1 MKRKTKSSK
10 QIKINSFKRERITVG
25 GVFGKIGKVFG
36 YLCSALLTVL
46 LVCVIAGIIVGCVFA
61 VYVSQNIDTTI
72 DESVLVTG
80 ASEQTTKL
88 YYYEFTDRANR
99 EGVAI
104 EMEDRIYGAE
114 NSLWASY
121 DEIPTYLS
129 EAFVSIED
137 ERFWTHPGID
147 LKRTG
152 GAVLNFF
159 LGFDDTSYG
168 GSTITQ
174 QLIKNVTGRNE
185 ATIQRKVQEILC
197 ALNLEKTK
205 SKQEILEL
213 YLNIVPLSQNCI
225 GVRAAAETYF
235 GKDLSELTLTECA
248 ALASI
253 TKYPTK
259 YDPIQNPEE
268 NRKRRETVLWKMYDL
283 EKISDEEYNAALA
296 EELVLVSGNQTGKE
310 EDVDRDKVNN
320 WYVETVIADVRDDLM
335 EKYGI
340 SSKIASNLINSGGL
354 SIYTLV
360 DPEVQRIM
368 EEVYADPNSFPEN
381 TGGIPAESA
390 MAIVD
395 PYTGDLLGV
404 VGSRSEK
411 RGNLV
416 LNYATQTQRAPG
428 SSLKPLSVYA
438 PALEQGI
445 ITYGSVY
452 DDTPLWFREDNTPYP
467 KNLPDVYRGLTTVN
481 SAVERSV
488 NTVAMKVLDE
498 LTIDVSYDY
507 LKNRL
512 GFDYLV
518 DYGETQSG
526 LGYTD
531 KGQAALALG
540 QLNFGVTVRDI
551 AAAYTVFPSGGI
563 YHDSH
568 SYLYVKDSDGNIL
581 LSNDDVGEIVFS
593 EQTSYIM
600 TKMLQNV
607 MNNGTGT
614 SVSLRKKMDV
624 AGKTGTAGNDYDRWF
639 VGYTPYYIGSVWY
652 GYSYPKSLSNLKA
665 NPSNKIFDLVMT
677 RLHEE
682 YIAAAESGDIPLRSF
697 DDNRPSGIVEATYCK
712 DSGKLMTDACRLD
725 PRGDRSD
732 TGYFTVSNSPK
743 EYCDRH
749 IIVDYDMTT
758 NAYAHEY
765 SLPENLK
772 QVALIRENTRAFP
785 VQIYVEDAQY
795 VYRPLPYDVKPCGW
809 WGEPYFIN
817 AIPEGTFVGTTNLK
831 GARQFNSFSYENY
844 DFSRFEVTTPAETTT
859 VSPEETTVFPA
870 ETTGPPEETTGPP
883 EEAIVTPA
891 VETIPPEGDS
901 NTEFEG

>member
-1 MKRKTKSSK
+1 MKNKENTSK
-10 QIKINSFKRERITVG
+10 QLKIDSFKREKKTAR
-25 GVFGKIGKVFG
+25 GVLSKTGKVLG
-36 YLCSALLTVL
+36 YLFIALITLL
-46 LVCVIAGIIVGCVFA
+46 LVCIIAGIIVGCVFA
-61 VYVSQNIDTTI
+61 IYVSNYIDPTI
-72 DESVLVTG
+72 DESLLISGT
-80 ASEQTTKL
+80 SEQTTKL

-99 EGVAI
+99 EGTLV
-104 EMEDRIYGAE
+104 EMEDQRIYGAE

-121 DEIPTYLS
+121 EEIPTYLR

-137 ERFWTHPGID
+137 KRFWTHSGID
-147 LKRTG
+147 LRRTG

-159 LGFDDTSYG
+159 LGFDKSSYG

-205 SKQEILEL
+205 SKEEIIEL
-213 YLNIVPLSQNCI
+213 YLNIVPLSQNCV

-235 GKDLSELTLTECA
+235 GKTLDELTLAECA

-259 YDPIQNPEE
+259 FDPIQNPDN
-268 NRKRRETVLWKMYDL
+268 NRDRRRDVLWEMMDQG
-283 EKISDEEYNAALA
+283 KISQEEYDKAFA
-296 EELVLVSGNQTGKE
+296 EELVLADKKSGTRE
-310 EDVDRDKVNN
+310 EKVDRDSVNS
-320 WYVETVIADVRDDLM
+320 WYIDTVILEVREDLM

-340 SSKIASNLINSGGL
+340 SAKIASNLINSGGL
-354 SIYTLV
+354 TIVTLM
-360 DPEVQRIM
+360 DPKVQAIM
-368 EEVYADPNSFPEN
+368 EEVFADPNSFPEN
-381 TGGIPAESA
+381 TGGIPAEAA
-390 MAIVD
+390 MTVVD

-428 SSLKPLSVYA
+428 SSIKPLAVYA
-438 PALEQGI
+438 PALELGI

-467 KNLPDVYRGLTTVN
+467 KNTPDVYRGLTTIN
-481 SAVERSV
+481 SAIERSV
-488 NTVAMKVLDE
+488 NTVAMKVLED

-507 LKNRL
+507 VKNRL
-512 GFDYLV
+512 GFDYLI
-518 DYGETQSG
+518 DYAETQSG
-526 LGYTD
+526 LGITD
-531 KGQAALALG
+531 KGLAALALG
-540 QLNFGVTVRDI
+540 QLNYGVTVQDM
-551 AAAYTVFPSGGI
+551 AAAYTVFPSGGV

-568 SYLYVKDSDGNIL
+568 SYLYVYDSAGNLL
-581 LSNDDVGEIVFS
+581 LSNEDSGQIVFS
-593 EQTSYIM
+593 EQTAYIM
-600 TKMLQNV
+600 TKMMQNV
-607 MNNGTGT
+607 VNNGTAT
-614 SVSLRKKMDV
+614 SISLRKKMDV

-639 VGYTPYYIGSVWY
+639 VGYTPYYVGAVWY
-652 GYSYPKSLSNLKA
+652 GYSYPKSLSNLKS

-682 YIAAAESGDIPLRSF
+682 YIAEAEAGGMPLRTF
-697 DDNRPSGIVEATYCK
+697 DDNRPADIIEAVYCK

-732 TGYFTVSNSPK
+732 TGYFTASNSPK
-743 EYCDRH
+743 SYCDTH
-749 IIVDYDMTT
+749 VIVNYDTTT

-772 QVALIRENTRAFP
+772 QVALIRESTRSFP

-795 VYRPLPYDVKPCGW
+795 VYRELPFDVRPCGW
-809 WGEPYFIN
+809 WGEPFFAN
-817 AIPEGTFVGTTNLK
+817 AIPAGTFVGITDLK
-831 GARQFNSFSYENY
+831 GGRQFNSFSYENY
-844 DFSRFEVTTPAETTT
+844 NFSRFEVTVPPATTEAPAETAA
-859 VSPEETTVFPA
+859 P
-870 ETTGPPEETTGPP
+870 
-883 EEAIVTPA
+883 
-891 VETIPPEGDS
+891 VETIPSEGEN
-901 NTEFEG
+901 NTQFEG